1 MTTRTPRTPTVV
13 SSSRAKPR
21 RGRIARAASD
31 AAQATAGVARLH
43 AGALGEYATYA
54 DGERIDGIRLVMGDV
69 LQVRLRVVA
78 RYGYHLPAVAF
89 AVSEAVKENVSPLA
103 GRSQVDVHI
112 VDLDIDDVDAAGETD
127 QGSGLDK
134 G

>member
-1 MTTRTPRTPTVV
+1 MRTPRTPTVV
-13 SSSRAKPR
+13 SSSRAEPR
-21 RGRIARAASD
+21 RSGIARAASE
-31 AAQATAGVARLH
+31 AARATAGVARLH

-54 DGERIDGIRLVMGDV
+54 DGERIEGVRLVMGDV
-69 LQVRLRVVA
+69 PQVRLRVVA
-78 RYGYHLPAVAF
+78 RYGHHLPAVGF
-89 AVSEAVKENVSPLA
+89 AVSEAVKERLSPLT

-112 VDLDIDDVDAAGETD
+112 VALEIEDVDAAGETG